1 MDQIDPKHAFK
12 MGPMTGRNRLE
23 SGRSAPP
30 RCGKS
35 RTFPFAGKSNSLGAK
50 RESAKASAM
59 SSTRKAPTAANKQS
73 KSRRQDLAAVLVERE
88 AELAEVR
95 RQHAATAEIL
105 KVIAASP
112 ADVQPVFQAI
122 AARANRLIGG
132 FSTAVFR
139 IFGDAVHL
147 AAFTSVNAKADEA
160 LKAMFPLPRA
170 QFPGLESI
178 SRGDSAQVTDTEL
191 DAGVRD
197 LARLRGYRSMLFT
210 PLLSNGT
217 PIGIISVTRQASG
230 AFSAHQVQLL
240 QTFADQA
247 VIAIN
252 NVGLFNETQEA
263 LKQQT
268 ATAEILKVIAS
279 SPSDVQPV
287 FEAVADRARNF
298 AGLLVRARRQV

>member
-1 MDQIDPKHAFK
+1 MGQIDPKHAFK

-95 RQHAATAEIL
+95 RQQAATAEIL

-122 AARANRLIGG
+122 AARANRLRVFNSGVPHIRRCRSSGG
-132 FSTAVFR
+132 
-139 IFGDAVHL
+139 VHL
-147 AAFTSVNAKADEA
+147 SERESGRGTQGDVPVAA
-160 LKAMFPLPRA
+160 R
-170 QFPGLESI
+170 
-178 SRGDSAQVTDTEL
+178 
-191 DAGVRD
+191 
-197 LARLRGYRSMLFT
+197 
-210 PLLSNGT
+210 
-217 PIGIISVTRQASG
+217 PISG
-230 AFSAHQVQLL
+230 A
-240 QTFADQA
+240 
-247 VIAIN
+247 
-252 NVGLFNETQEA
+252 
-263 LKQQT
+263 
-268 ATAEILKVIAS
+268 
-279 SPSDVQPV
+279 
-287 FEAVADRARNF
+287 
-298 AGLLVRARRQV
+298 